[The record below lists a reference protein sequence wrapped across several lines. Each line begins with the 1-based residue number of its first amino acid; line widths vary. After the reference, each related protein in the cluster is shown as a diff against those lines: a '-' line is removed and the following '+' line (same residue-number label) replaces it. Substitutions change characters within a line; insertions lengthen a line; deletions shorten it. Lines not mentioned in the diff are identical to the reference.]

1 MQTKTHHPS
10 NHLQEKGVRVAEQ
23 LADRYLV
30 EARARAQERGDAA
43 RELRL
48 GRDDG
53 GGAAACRRRCSSIA
67 AATRSSGGVAS
78 GSASRSGGGVAD
90 HGQQAVGLKELEALF
105 VVEVEVVG
113 GEQRARLGGLLEE
126 RRLGRG

>member
-23 LADRYLV
+23 LADRDLV

-53 GGAAACRRRCSSIA
+53 GAGSTT
-67 AATRSSGGVAS
+67 ATTANS
-78 GSASRSGGGVAD
+78 
-90 HGQQAVGLKELEALF
+90 
-105 VVEVEVVG
+105 
-113 GEQRARLGGLLEE
+113 
-126 RRLGRG
+126 